1 MGRGQAGSGDFR
13 QLPGKCCPAL
23 ASALAA
29 EPFDYL
35 FSVVNMRMLS
45 PSVLSLPGRLAVNF
59 HDALQTA
66 PLSGA
71 AYHLTNPHRMSLA
84 TLTGFLRSAGYELTD
99 YPLTRWA
106 ALIRDQPGNA
116 ALSVLDIF
124 LREMTAGG
132 WSDLVLSNAST
143 RRALG
148 DNDPG
153 CPELTAGLSARSLIS
168 DLVCLVAT
176 GPAARRSGS

>member
-1 MGRGQAGSGDFR
+1 MLMSLSSQRVACCYRGQGWVR
-13 QLPGKCCPAL
+13 
-23 ASALAA
+23 
-29 EPFDYL
+29 
-35 FSVVNMRMLS
+35 
-45 PSVLSLPGRLAVNF
+45 NF

-71 AYHLTNPHRMSLA
+71 AYHLTNPHRTSLA

-153 CPELTAGLSARSLIS
+153 CPELTAGLFGTYLRYFTSTGYLPASAR
-168 DLVCLVAT
+168 DT
-176 GPAARRSGS
+176 